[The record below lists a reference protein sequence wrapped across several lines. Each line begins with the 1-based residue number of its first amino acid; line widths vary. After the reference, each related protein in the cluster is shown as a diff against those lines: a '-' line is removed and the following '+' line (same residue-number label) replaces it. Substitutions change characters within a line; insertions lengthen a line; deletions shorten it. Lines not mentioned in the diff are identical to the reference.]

1 MAEGSKFDR
10 KSDGGF
16 KVLAKYG
23 AAVPTRKSSETVQ
36 VQLVQ
41 VGGDTGKK
49 WLEARLQYL
58 NANGKWTSTKTALSF
73 DKIEDIEVLVATLET
88 AADYLRAE
96 GHLPAPD
103 AAVQDE
109 VEDDAPVIPLKARAA
124 AFNDDALV
132 PEDD

>member
-1 MAEGSKFDR
+1 MAESKFDR

-23 AAVPTRKSSETVQ
+23 APIPTRKNTETVQ

-58 NANGKWTSTKTALSF
+58 NANGKWTSTKQALSF
-73 DKIEDIEVLVATLET
+73 DLFEDIDALVVTLET
-88 AADYLRAE
+88 AADNLRAE

-103 AAVQDE
+103 APAPADD
-109 VEDDAPVIPLKARAA
+109 EDDDVLVIPLKARAA